1 MKETL
6 TRYRIGLVYFL
17 VSISLLFIKF
27 WAFQITASQA
37 IFSDAMESIVNVIAS
52 GLTLYVLYQK
62 QKPTPGFPYGAGKL
76 EYISS
81 SIEGSLLVF
90 ASLAIYFQA
99 INSLFSHK
107 TLNQLGT
114 GLLLI
119 TFTGIVNLALGLF
132 LKYKGRK
139 IKSMALQT
147 SGSHV
152 LSDALTTVGILL
164 GLGLVQVTGWI
175 FLDSLLAIGIAS
187 LIGVVGIKHIRS
199 ALVEIIDKENPDI
212 LKKLAVIFNKV
223 RPSGIIQIHQV
234 KIIRSG
240 SFHHIDAHFVVPEY
254 WDIQKAH
261 EELNFFEK
269 NIERNYEHSI
279 ELGFHLD
286 PCRRAYCKF
295 CDVSNCSIRK
305 EKFEKKIPVS
315 LEQMRSLHE
324 PKDFKN

>member
-1 MKETL
+1 MKETV
-6 TRYRIGLVYFL
+6 TRYHAGLIYFL
-17 VSISLLFIKF
+17 VSISLLFVKF
-27 WAFQITASQA
+27 WAFQITTSQA

-52 GLTLYVLYQK
+52 GLTFYVLYQS
-62 QKPTPGFPYGAGKL
+62 QKPTRRFPYGAGKL
-76 EYISS
+76 EYVSS
-81 SIEGSLLVF
+81 SIEGGLLVF

-107 TLNQLGT
+107 TLNQLST

-119 TFTGIVNLALGLF
+119 AFTGIVNLALGLF
-132 LKYKGRK
+132 LKQRGKK
-139 IKSMALQT
+139 LKSMALQT

-164 GLGLVQVTGWI
+164 GLGLVQVTGWV

-199 ALVEIIDKENPDI
+199 ALIEIIDKENLPI
-212 LKKLAVIFNKV
+212 LKKLEVIFNKV

-240 SFHHIDAHFVVPEY
+240 SFHHIDAHFVIPEY

-261 EELNFFEK
+261 NELNLFEK
-269 NIERNYEHSI
+269 DIEKNYDRSI

-295 CDVSNCSIRK
+295 CSVSNCSIRK
-305 EKFEKKIPVS
+305 EKFEKKVPVS
-315 LEQMRSLHE
+315 LEQMRSLLE
-324 PKDFKN
+324 PEDFKN